1 MQQGEMRRDGST
13 LPDFLTVEE
22 AAQVL
27 RIGRGAAY
35 TLARQLR
42 QTGGQEGLPVITLGK
57 TLRVPRAALEKLCGG
72 PLAVADRQQEPETV
86 PVQHRPRTR
95 RPRLQQ
101 DGLPLKP

>member
-1 MQQGEMRRDGST
+1 MRRDTST
-13 LPDFLTVEE
+13 PPDFLTVEE

-35 TLARQLR
+35 TLARQWR

-72 PLAVADRQQEPETV
+72 PLTVDQHREPETV
-86 PVQHRPRTR
+86 PVARQARSR
-95 RPRLQQ
+95 RPRIQQ
-101 DGLPLKP
+101 EGLPLKP

>member
-1 MQQGEMRRDGST
+1 MRRDTST

-22 AAQVL
+22 AAKVL

-35 TLARQLR
+35 ALARQWR
-42 QTGGQEGLPVITLGK
+42 ITGGQEGLPVISLGK
-57 TLRVPRAALEKLCGG
+57 TLRVPRFALEKLCGG
-72 PLAVADRQQEPETV
+72 PLADTNRHQEPEV
-86 PVQHRPRTR
+86 VSVERQRRSR

>member
-1 MQQGEMRRDGST
+1 MQQGEMKRDAST
-13 LPDFLTVEE
+13 PPDFLTVEE

-35 TLARQLR
+35 TLARQWR

-72 PLAVADRQQEPETV
+72 PLAVPDQPEPKAVTV
-86 PVQHRPRTR
+86 AREPRTR

>member
-1 MQQGEMRRDGST
+1 MKRDGST
-13 LPDFLTVEE
+13 LPDFFTVEE

-35 TLARQLR
+35 TLARQWR

-72 PLAVADRQQEPETV
+72 PLTV
-86 PVQHRPRTR
+86 PDPKAVTVARQPRTR

>member
-1 MQQGEMRRDGST
+1 MRQGEMRRDTST

-35 TLARQLR
+35 TLARQWR
-42 QTGGQEGLPVITLGK
+42 QSGGQEGLPVITLGK

-72 PLAVADRQQEPETV
+72 PLAVPDQHHEPETV
-86 PVQHRPRTR
+86 PVAHQPRAR

>member
-1 MQQGEMRRDGST
+1 MKRDPST
-13 LPDFLTVEE
+13 LPDFFTVEE

-35 TLARQLR
+35 TLARQWR

-72 PLAVADRQQEPETV
+72 PLAVVERPKEPEAV
-86 PVQHRPRTR
+86 SVARQPRPR

-101 DGLPLKP
+101 DGLPLRP

>member
-1 MQQGEMRRDGST
+1 MRREKST
-13 LPDFLTVEE
+13 NPDFLTVEE

-35 TLARQLR
+35 TLARQWR

-72 PLAVADRQQEPETV
+72 PLAVVDHYLEPETV
-86 PVQHRPRTR
+86 SVQPQPRSR

>member
-1 MQQGEMRRDGST
+1 MT
-13 LPDFLTVEE
+13 PPDFLTVEE

-35 TLARQLR
+35 TLARQWR
-42 QTGGQEGLPVITLGK
+42 QTGGREGLPVITLGK
-57 TLRVPRAALEKLCGG
+57 TLRVPRAALEKLSGG
-72 PLAVADRQQEPETV
+72 PLAVVERPQEPEAVTV
-86 PVQHRPRTR
+86 ARQPRTR

>member
-1 MQQGEMRRDGST
+1 MRSDTST

-22 AAQVL
+22 AAKVL

-35 TLARQLR
+35 TLARQWR
-42 QTGGQEGLPVITLGK
+42 QTGGQSGLPVITLGK

-72 PLAVADRQQEPETV
+72 PLAVPDQHPEPHVAPAASQT
-86 PVQHRPRTR
+86 RAR

-101 DGLPLKP
+101 DGLPLKT

>member
-1 MQQGEMRRDGST
+1 MRRDTST
-13 LPDFLTVEE
+13 RPDFLTVEE

-35 TLARQLR
+35 TLARQWR

-72 PLAVADRQQEPETV
+72 PLAVVDRPQEPDVV
-86 PVQHRPRTR
+86 PVQRQPRSR
-95 RPRLQQ
+95 RPHLQQ

>member
-1 MQQGEMRRDGST
+1 MRRDAST
-13 LPDFLTVEE
+13 PHDFLTVEE

-27 RIGRGAAY
+27 RIGQGAAY
-35 TLARQLR
+35 TLARQWR

-72 PLAVADRQQEPETV
+72 PLAVPDRHHQPETV
-86 PVQHRPRTR
+86 AVVRQPRTR